1 MARRKRSTRKWVDEK
16 KRDPYARQARQSGYR
31 SRSVYKLEQIDR
43 QDGLLRGAQRV
54 LDVGAAPGG
63 WSQYA
68 RSRVSGGP
76 IVALDLLP
84 VAAIDG
90 VTIMQGDFT
99 DPTVQGRAL
108 ELIEPHGYDLV
119 ISDMAPN
126 ITGIAD
132 VDQARSAELAEQ
144 VITFSARA
152 LADKGKLLVKVFEG
166 SEAARIRTLG
176 QSLFHRSVVRK
187 PDASKDKSRE
197 FYLVL
202 QRPRR

>member
-1 MARRKRSTRKWVDEK
+1 MARRKRGTRKWVDEK

-31 SRSVYKLEQIDR
+31 SRSAYKLEQIDR
-43 QDGLLRGAQRV
+43 QDGLLRGARRV

-68 RSRVSGGP
+68 KRRITGGSV
-76 IVALDLLP
+76 VAVDLLAMTP
-84 VAAIDG
+84 IEG
-90 VTIMQGDFT
+90 VTIIQGDFT
-99 DPTVQGRAL
+99 DSAVQARLL
-108 ELIEPHGYDLV
+108 EAVEPGSYDLV

-126 ITGIAD
+126 ITGIVD
-132 VDQARSAELAEQ
+132 VDQARGAELAEQ
-144 VITFSARA
+144 VINFSARI
-152 LADKGKLLVKVFEG
+152 LADKGRLLVKVFEG

-176 QSLFHRSVVRK
+176 QSLFQRSVVRK

-202 QRPRR
+202 QQPRR

>member
-1 MARRKRSTRKWVDEK
+1 MARRKRGTRKWVDEK

-31 SRSVYKLEQIDR
+31 SRSAYKLEQIDR
-43 QDGLLRGAQRV
+43 QDGLLRGVRRV

-68 RSRVSGGP
+68 KRRITGGSV
-76 IVALDLLP
+76 VAVDLLP
-84 VAAIDG
+84 MTPIEG
-90 VTIMQGDFT
+90 VTIIQGDFT
-99 DPTVQGRAL
+99 DSAVQARLL
-108 ELIEPHGYDLV
+108 EAVEPGSYDLV

-126 ITGIAD
+126 ITGIVD
-132 VDQARSAELAEQ
+132 VDQARGAELAEQ
-144 VITFSARA
+144 VINFSARI
-152 LADKGKLLVKVFEG
+152 LADKGRLLVKVFEG

-176 QSLFHRSVVRK
+176 QSLFQRSVVRK

>member
-1 MARRKRSTRKWVDEK
+1 MARRKRGTRKWVDEK

-31 SRSVYKLEQIDR
+31 SRSAYKLEQIDR
-43 QDGLLRGAQRV
+43 QDGLLRGARRV

-68 RSRVSGGP
+68 KRRITGGSV
-76 IVALDLLP
+76 VAVDLLAMTP
-84 VAAIDG
+84 IEG
-90 VTIMQGDFT
+90 VTIIQGDFT
-99 DPTVQGRAL
+99 DSAVQARLL
-108 ELIEPHGYDLV
+108 EAVEPGSYDLV

-126 ITGIAD
+126 ITGIVD
-132 VDQARSAELAEQ
+132 VDQARGAELAEQ
-144 VITFSARA
+144 VINFSARI
-152 LADKGKLLVKVFEG
+152 LADKGRLLVKVFEG

-176 QSLFHRSVVRK
+176 QSLFQRSVVRK

>member
-1 MARRKRSTRKWVDEK
+1 MARRKRGTRRWVDEK

-31 SRSVYKLEQIDR
+31 SRSAYKLEQIDR
-43 QDGLLRGAQRV
+43 QDRLLQSARRV

-68 RSRVSGGP
+68 KRRMTGGAV
-76 IVALDLLP
+76 VAVDLLP
-84 VAAIDG
+84 VAPIDG
-90 VTIMQGDFT
+90 VTIIQGDFT
-99 DPTVQGRAL
+99 DSAVQARLLAAV
-108 ELIEPHGYDLV
+108 EPDSYDLV

-132 VDQARSAELAEQ
+132 VDQARGAELAEQ
-144 VITFSARA
+144 VITFSARV
-152 LADKGKLLVKVFEG
+152 LADNGRLLVKVFEG
-166 SEAARIRTLG
+166 SEAPRIRTLG
-176 QSLFHRSVVRK
+176 QSLFQRGAVRK